1 MFAVV
6 RTGGKQLRVAPG
18 ESVRVEKLDG
28 AIGDTVEL
36 DEVLLVGGEGDARI
50 GMPLVQGV
58 KVVGT
63 ITDQARGPKLTIFKM
78 KRRKGYR
85 RKAGHRQPYTEI
97 RSGKLTQRPGQP
109 GAAARRQGVRR
120 SDCDGRLDP
129 GSTGGHANP
138 PRSQRGPGS
147 RLHPVRPVRRRRE
160 LRQVPRPRRRASRA
174 QAGIVG
180 ESATPTSV
188 GRRRASLP

>member
-1 MFAVV
+1 MVAVV

-18 ESVRVEKLDG
+18 ESVRVEKLAG

-36 DEVLLVGGEGDARI
+36 DEVLLLGGEGDARI
-50 GMPLVQGV
+50 GTPLVEGA

-97 RSGKLTQRPGQP
+97 RVDRVEG
-109 GAAARRQGVRR
+109 
-120 SDCDGRLDP
+120 
-129 GSTGGHANP
+129 
-138 PRSQRGPGS
+138 
-147 RLHPVRPVRRRRE
+147 
-160 LRQVPRPRRRASRA
+160 
-174 QAGIVG
+174 
-180 ESATPTSV
+180 
-188 GRRRASLP
+188 